1 MEPPSATTFLRSKLE
16 IEHLDKTSSWDKQ
29 NSSQTADNAS
39 LSEMMMNMCFQFS
52 TSTIV
57 TGEID

>member
-1 MEPPSATTFLRSKLE
+1 MEPPSANTLLRSELE
-16 IEHLDKTSSWDKQ
+16 IGHLDKTSSWDEQ
-29 NSSQTADNAS
+29 NSSQTADNAT
-39 LSEMMMNMCFQFS
+39 LSELMRNMCFQFS